1 MTSLYSFNGAW
12 PTALPFR
19 VKLSDGTTRTDPAT
33 FTQAEL
39 EVWGYTGPFTPPTF
53 DNLTEVL
60 EWSGSEYSVR
70 PMTTEERQVVL
81 DAQWS
86 DIRSERNRRLQE
98 SDWTQLQDSPA
109 DKPAWAT
116 YRQELR
122 DVTQQIDPFNI
133 VWPTQPFS

>member
-1 MTSLYSFNGAW
+1 MSGLYSLNQEW
-12 PTALPFR
+12 PQPLPFR
-19 VKLSDGTTRTDPAT
+19 VKLIDGSTRTDPST
-33 FTQAEL
+33 FTPDEL
-39 EVWGYTGPFTPPTF
+39 SAWGYAGPFTPPAF
-53 DNLTEVL
+53 DNHTQVL

-86 DIRSERNRRLQE
+86 DIRAERNRRLQA

-122 DVTQQIDPFNI
+122 DVTQQADPFNL
-133 VWPTQPFS
+133 VWPIKPSY